1 MLTDPRSPAAEA
13 YRTLRVNIQFASPD
27 KPLRPILATSTS
39 PEDGKSTTLANL
51 AVALAE
57 TGASTLLVDCDLRRP
72 SLHTLFGLSNEHGLT
87 SVILAAATG
96 DMPGAAAEQ
105 PALPLQPTR
114 VENLRLLT
122 SGPVPPNPAEL
133 LASRR
138 MAEIL
143 ALLSGQASYV
153 LLDSPPIIAVA
164 DAATLAPRVDGVLLV
179 VRAGKT
185 RRDLA
190 AKARKML
197 EQVQANVVGVV
208 LTDATLEGSAYSYY
222 GKK

>member
-1 MLTDPRSPAAEA
+1 
-13 YRTLRVNIQFASPD
+13 
-27 KPLRPILATSTS
+27 
-39 PEDGKSTTLANL
+39 
-51 AVALAE
+51 
-57 TGASTLLVDCDLRRP
+57 
-72 SLHTLFGLSNEHGLT
+72 
-87 SVILAAATG
+87 
-96 DMPGAAAEQ
+96 
-105 PALPLQPTR
+105 
-114 VENLRLLT
+114 
-122 SGPVPPNPAEL
+122 
-133 LASRR
+133 
-138 MAEIL
+138 
-143 ALLSGQASYV
+143 
-153 LLDSPPIIAVA
+153 VA

>member
-27 KPLRPILATSTS
+27 KPLRTILATSTS
-39 PEDGKSTTLANL
+39 AEAGNPTTMANL

-72 SLHTLFGLSNEHGLT
+72 SLHTLFGLPNEQGLT
-87 SVILAAATG
+87 SLILAAATG
-96 DMPGAAAEQ
+96 DVPGAAAEQ
-105 PALPLQPTR
+105 PTLPLQPTR
-114 VENLRLLT
+114 VDNLRLLT